1 MTTREEILTAA
12 LRLPEDDRLA
22 IAGELLATVSDDLTA
37 DWDDEEF
44 LAELER
50 RVADL
55 ESAVPADKLWDH
67 SAK

>member
-1 MTTREEILTAA
+1 VTTREEILTAA